1 MKIDGHGPNPLA
13 SPNEAPSAQ
22 ANERIQAGRPDYV
35 NRVAEAGGDRVE
47 VSADARLLT
56 EAVRAA
62 ERAPDVRQDVVE
74 RARQKL
80 LAGEIGRDPFRLADK
95 IIDSLL
101 SH

>member
-13 SPNEAPSAQ
+13 SPPEAQSAQ
-22 ANERIQAGRPDYV
+22 ANERVQAGRLDLGARAV
-35 NRVAEAGGDRVE
+35 ESGADRVE

-56 EAVRAA
+56 DAVRAA
-62 ERAPDVRQDVVE
+62 ERAPDVRPEVVE
-74 RARQKL
+74 QARQKL
-80 LAGEIGRDPFRLADK
+80 LAGEIGRDPLRLADS